1 MSTLV
6 RRWGATMMDN
16 YGTPPLALVSGA
28 GAVVVDETGREY
40 VDLLGGIAVNALGH
54 AHPAVV
60 AAVSKQVATLGHVSN
75 LFVAEPP
82 VALAELLL
90 ALAGRPGRVFLA
102 NSGAEAN
109 EAAFKLSRLTG
120 RRHVVATQGGFHGR
134 TMGALALT
142 GQPAKAD
149 PFRPLPGDV
158 THVPYGDVDA
168 LAEAV
173 TDATAMVIVEPIQ
186 GENGVVVPPPGYL
199 TAARRITAAH
209 GTLLVLD
216 EVQTGVGRTGHWFA
230 HQAEGVEP
238 DVVTL
243 AKGLGGGLPLG
254 ACLAFGPAADLLTP
268 GSHGTTF
275 GGNPVSCA
283 AALAVIA
290 TIANEGLLD
299 HVTRIGARLRR
310 GVEALGHPLVR
321 EVRGTGLLLGV
332 VLDRPV
338 AGAVSTA
345 LREAGFLVN
354 PVQPGVLRLAPP
366 LILTAAQADA
376 FLAALPAA
384 LDAAPADTTVPAGAT
399 ATLPGEAAR
408 PAEAT
413 ATVPAEAATVSAPT
427 PVSRTEAPA

>member
-6 RRWGATMMDN
+6 QRWTQSMMGN
-16 YGTPPLALVSGA
+16 YSTPQLALVSGA
-28 GAVVVDETGREY
+28 GAVVVDDAGREY
-40 VDLLGGIAVNALGH
+40 LDLLGGIAVNALGH

-75 LFVAEPP
+75 IYAAEPP

-90 ALAGRPGRVFLA
+90 ALAGRPGRVFLS

-109 EAAFKLSRLTG
+109 EAAFKLSRQTG
-120 RRHVVATQGGFHGR
+120 RTHVVATRGGFHGR

-149 PFRPLPGDV
+149 PFRPLPGEV
-158 THVPYGDVDA
+158 THIDFGDVAA
-168 LAEAV
+168 LEAAV
-173 TDATAMVIVEPIQ
+173 SDATAMVILEPIQ
-186 GENGVVVPPPGYL
+186 GENGVVVPPAGYL
-199 TAARRITAAH
+199 AAARQITARH
-209 GTLLVLD
+209 GALLVLD
-216 EVQTGVGRTGHWFA
+216 EVQTGIGRTGHWFA
-230 HQAEGVEP
+230 HQADGVEP

-243 AKGLGGGLPLG
+243 AKGLGGGLPIG
-254 ACLAFGPAADLLTP
+254 ATLAFGRAADLLTP

-299 HVTRIGARLRR
+299 NVKRVGERLRR
-310 GVEALGHPLVR
+310 GIEALGHPLIDG
-321 EVRGTGLLLGV
+321 VRGAGLLLGV
-332 VLDRPV
+332 TLTAPV
-338 AGAVSTA
+338 APVLAEA

-354 PVQPGVLRLAPP
+354 AVQPGALRLAPP

-376 FLAALPAA
+376 FVAALPAA
-384 LDAAPADTTVPAGAT
+384 LDATSPAAAGAEFTQATT
-399 ATLPGEAAR
+399 ATITTGT
-408 PAEAT
+408 PA
-413 ATVPAEAATVSAPT
+413 
-427 PVSRTEAPA
+427 

>member
-6 RRWGATMMDN
+6 ERWTQTMMDN
-16 YGTPPLALVSGA
+16 YGTPPLALVAGS
-28 GAVVVDETGREY
+28 GAVVVDEAGREY
-40 VDLLGGIAVNALGH
+40 VDLVGGIAVNALGH

-90 ALAGRPGRVFLA
+90 ALAGRPGRVFFA

-120 RRHVVATQGGFHGR
+120 RTHVVATEGGFHGR

-158 THVPYGDVDA
+158 THVPYGDPAA
-168 LAEAV
+168 LAAAV
-173 TDATAMVIVEPIQ
+173 TDATAMVILEPVQ
-186 GENGVVVPPPGYL
+186 GENGVVVPPVGYL
-199 TAARRITAAH
+199 AEARRITARH
-209 GTLLVLD
+209 GALLVLD

-230 HQAEGVEP
+230 HQAEGIEP
-238 DVVTL
+238 DLVTL

-254 ACLAFGPAADLLTP
+254 ACLAFGRAADLLGP

-283 AALAVIA
+283 AALAVVS
-290 TIANEGLLD
+290 TIASEGLLD
-299 HVTRIGARLRR
+299 HVKRIGERLRR
-310 GVEALGHPLVR
+310 GVEALGHPLVT
-321 EVRGTGLLLGV
+321 EVRGAGLLLGV
-332 VLDRPV
+332 VLAAPV
-338 AGAVSTA
+338 SKPVTEA
-345 LREAGFLVN
+345 LRAAGFLAN
-354 PVQPGVLRLAPP
+354 PVQPDVVRLAPP
-366 LILTAAQADA
+366 LILTADQVDA

-384 LDAAPADTTVPAGAT
+384 LDAAAVPAAASSPAT
-399 ATLPGEAAR
+399 APTTTPETLP
-408 PAEAT
+408 
-413 ATVPAEAATVSAPT
+413 
-427 PVSRTEAPA
+427 